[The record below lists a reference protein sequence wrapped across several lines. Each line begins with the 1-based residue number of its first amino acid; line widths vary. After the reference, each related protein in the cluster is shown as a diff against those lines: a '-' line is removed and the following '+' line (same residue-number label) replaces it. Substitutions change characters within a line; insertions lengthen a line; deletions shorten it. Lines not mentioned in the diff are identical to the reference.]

1 MFDLLSSAKP
11 LMPRRVAV
19 WGVLLGAFGLGLAAG
34 KLLAGAKPFDWT
46 LDIMNLVLVL
56 GWTVW
61 CTVAALRDDTSTRN
75 GDVPV
80 RAAYDKPD

>member
-1 MFDLLSSAKP
+1 MLDLLGSTKP

-19 WGVLLGAFGLGLAAG
+19 WGALLGAFGLGLAAG

-46 LDIMNLVLVL
+46 LDIMNLALVL

-61 CTVAALRDDTSTRN
+61 CTVAALRDDTTTGN
-75 GDVPV
+75 ADVPA
-80 RAAYDKPD
+80 RAACDKPN